1 MNSILNSH
9 FYFPPQT
16 EQGIQIRSQITT
28 LIRFI
33 NSRHWFSCLFLCNFQ
48 THCHC
53 TRRGMLQQS
62 DRGYQPWWFLRH
74 RLVLLYIYRV
84 SMRAL
89 SVNTSTHP
97 SIVAD
102 HELLWS
108 WSCFQSVT
116 IINGISTPHPE
127 CWNTL
132 LLYPGGLRG
141 KNRGRIEKITTSG
154 WSGRR

>member
-28 LIRFI
+28 LIPFI
-33 NSRHWFSCLFLCNFQ
+33 NSRHGFSCLFLCNFQ

-62 DRGYQPWWFLRH
+62 DRGYQPLWFLRH
-74 RLVLLYIYRV
+74 RLVLLYIYIYRV
-84 SMRAL
+84 FHASL
-89 SVNTSTHP
+89 SVNRSTHP
-97 SIVAD
+97 PHVFPLRYMVSSLAE

-132 LLYPGGLRG
+132 LLYPGGLR
-141 KNRGRIEKITTSG
+141 EKK
-154 WSGRR
+154 